1 MTKQQMAHQ
10 IAQLAAQGFRL
21 CFAGWRYNGRYVR
34 MVRRAEHA
42 HNAVEVITLDWRG
55 EA

>member
-1 MTKQQMAHQ
+1 MTKLQMAHQ
-10 IAQLAAQGFRL
+10 IAQLGALGFRR
-21 CFAGWRYNGRYVR
+21 CFAGWRYNDRYIR